1 MTLNAEVYW
10 SFRSPYSYLA
20 TPRLVAIE
28 REWDIAIA
36 VKPVYPL
43 AKRTPEFFDQVN
55 PLWPPYLMRDTYRLA
70 QMMGIPFHWPMP
82 DPIAMDMKTRRPL
95 KDQPLVTRLTHL
107 GIAAVERGR
116 GLPFIDEISRLIWNG
131 ATQNWDQGDHLA
143 QAAKR
148 AGLDLAELEKAIAD
162 EAGYA
167 AKVEANQ
174 QTQLA
179 AGHWGVPLLVFEN
192 EPFFGQDRIDVAL
205 WRMKQR
211 GLKKRA

>member
-1 MTLNAEVYW
+1 MAMNVDLYW

-20 TPRLVAIE
+20 TPRIVDMA
-28 REWDIAIA
+28 RAWDINVA
-36 VKPVYPL
+36 VKPVYPI

-70 QMMGIPFHWPMP
+70 QMMGIPFHWPVP
-82 DPIAMDMKTRRPL
+82 DPIAMDLQTRRPL
-95 KDQPLVTRLTHL
+95 KDQPLATRLTHL
-107 GIAAVERGR
+107 GIVAAERDR

-131 ATQNWDQGDHLA
+131 ATQNWDLGDHLA

-148 AGLDLAELEKAIAD
+148 AGLDLAELERAIAD
-162 EAGYA
+162 ERACA
-167 AKVEANQ
+167 AKVEVNQ
-174 QTQLA
+174 QAQLA

-192 EPFFGQDRIDVAL
+192 EPFFGQDRIDVCL